1 MSQQFDVDR
10 ENPNQR
16 LEVTTEFEDERSARL
31 ARIKRQQTFDLWIKG
46 GLFGLLTFGAVYSLW
61 VLNSGTTTPDAKDAA
76 RTIIGTVV
84 GAFAGYFAGKAP

>member
-46 GLFGLLTFGAVYSLW
+46 SLFGLLTFGAVYSLW